1 MPLARASRVGRP
13 QESSLSRQFGW
24 ESRRTSSSVLANRPV
39 ALGVVSLA
47 AWDTPA
53 SHGVPHA
60 VAFTSIH
67 PNGGAR
73 SRLLWSAIP
82 SRNGCRMTL
91 AMCCVSNTPTNK
103 ISAASVCAAHA
114 SVHPD
119 AVRHV
124 PFWCLMR
131 GECAARNPPSAHLS
145 VGMAQNE
152 LVTVPASS
160 AAQTSAPGHR
170 CLPPHK
176 PLRQDR
182 SRCRDQA
189 GTGRDRYQRSR
200 RCR

>member
-1 MPLARASRVGRP
+1 MSWEAAGVFTFAPVRVGEP
-13 QESSLSRQFGW
+13 ADI
-24 ESRRTSSSVLANRPV
+24 TSSVLANRPV

-73 SRLLWSAIP
+73 SRLPLVGDSITQWLSHDIGHALGLQPTHKQDQCSICMRRTRQCSPGCSALWTILVL
-82 SRNGCRMTL
+82 NDG
-91 AMCCVSNTPTNK
+91 
-103 ISAASVCAAHA
+103 SVCGKK
-114 SVHPD
+114 STLCT
-119 AVRHV
+119 R
-124 PFWCLMR
+124 WCWHGAER
-131 GECAARNPPSAHLS
+131 AFTA
-145 VGMAQNE
+145 
-152 LVTVPASS
+152 PASS
-160 AAQTSAPGHR
+160 GAQTSAPGHR

-189 GTGRDRYQRSR
+189 GTGRDRCQRHR